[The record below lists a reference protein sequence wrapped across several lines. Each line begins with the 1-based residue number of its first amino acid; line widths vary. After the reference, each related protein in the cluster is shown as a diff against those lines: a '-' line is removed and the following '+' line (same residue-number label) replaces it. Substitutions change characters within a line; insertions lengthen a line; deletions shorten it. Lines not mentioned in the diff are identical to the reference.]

1 MVMAKR
7 GRYMHN
13 WVEVA
18 PPQVISREKCSSFPK
33 LETIVEE
40 GSESFE
46 ILPKRVV
53 FLLPVFFSLV
63 SYLIL
68 YRQIV

>member
-1 MVMAKR
+1 MVVAEG
-7 GRYMHN
+7 GRYVHG

-18 PPQVISREKCSSFPK
+18 PPQVISHKKCSNFPK
-33 LETIVEE
+33 LETIAEE
-40 GSESFE
+40 GSESLE

-68 YRQIV
+68 YSQIV